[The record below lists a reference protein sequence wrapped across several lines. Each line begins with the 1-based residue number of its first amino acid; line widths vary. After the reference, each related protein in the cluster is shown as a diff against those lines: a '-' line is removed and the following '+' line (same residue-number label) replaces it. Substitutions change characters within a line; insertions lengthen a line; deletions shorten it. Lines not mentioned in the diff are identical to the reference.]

1 MRAAV
6 RRPARCCSRRTT
18 NGASSSTRT
27 WTGARAA
34 SCRPI
39 RAPRCCSFGRAC
51 GSQLGAWASV
61 QSETLASRE
70 AFETHLAEVAA
81 RFDDRDV
88 PRPPRWSGFRIVPR
102 TVEFWY
108 GGEDRL
114 HERYLHEASDAGTW
128 STRMLQP

>member
-1 MRAAV
+1 V
-6 RRPARCCSRRTT
+6 
-18 NGASSSTRT
+18 
-27 WTGARAA
+27 
-34 SCRPI
+34 
-39 RAPRCCSFGRAC
+39 SFPLAAC
-51 GSQLGAWASV
+51 GFVAERAGEVGQAIEIVHRPQFINVGQKCLNALSFR
-61 QSETLASRE
+61 RE

-108 GGEDRL
+108 GGAYRL
-114 HERYLHEASDAGTW
+114 HERYLHEASDDGTW